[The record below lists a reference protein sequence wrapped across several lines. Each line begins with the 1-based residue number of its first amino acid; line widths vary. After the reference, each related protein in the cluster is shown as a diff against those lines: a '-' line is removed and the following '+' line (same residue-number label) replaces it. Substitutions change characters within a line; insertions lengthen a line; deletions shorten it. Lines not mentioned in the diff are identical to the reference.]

1 MVKKAPNLAL
11 LMFKN
16 RHKLVFIVPS
26 FTFITLKP
34 NLHIGY
40 QVKNS
45 PYKGLFFDEIVMR

>member
-45 PYKGLFFDEIVMR
+45 PYKGLFFDEKVKQ